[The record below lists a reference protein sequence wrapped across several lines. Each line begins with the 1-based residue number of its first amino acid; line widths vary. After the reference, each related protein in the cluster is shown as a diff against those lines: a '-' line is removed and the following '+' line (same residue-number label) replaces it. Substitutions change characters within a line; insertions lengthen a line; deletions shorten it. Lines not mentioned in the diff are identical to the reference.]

1 MVSASDSRKLLR
13 RFAARGSAS
22 DAGASPRNSSR
33 LPRKSRRNDAS
44 SRSGE
49 AHRGASGATPGSG
62 GASSHAQMPDR
73 SRSVSSMS
81 RPRSGNGEA
90 GSRLGASS
98 SSRLPR
104 MNARSVGSASHA
116 DAVDA
121 DMPSATGSGERDVW
135 SSSSSSRVRGRSR
148 TPVRRGSGA
157 PETFGSQT
165 AFFCHVAKKRTRVR
179 ANHRPFRSAAFARR
193 KFAEMPRGTKKSND
207 HDGERARRVRGA
219 RGLPDAWRSRRVLTG
234 RREGAP
240 RGRAESRPPRRGAV
254 SRARSAD
261 FSNARRCRLAARDD
275 RQRLLRCV
283 ERRRGAAAR
292 PRRASSRMS
301 RTAGR
306 FRCDVAAERD
316 RSTLGP
322 RPAGRVPSVS
332 AIFGTRLLSGHR
344 VRLVLYIFAIA
355 GSGVELEPERA
366 RLPSLSRSIR
376 RRPST
381 RARQRYHPR
390 LGRRRRG
397 EFRELHDALRA
408 SRRGAALCPRGGR
421 GGGEAAAGC

>member
-1 MVSASDSRKLLR
+1 MSVPPKVVSASDSRKLFR

-157 PETFGSQT
+157 PETFRVTNSVFFLPRCKKTHTCSGQSQAVPERSIRRDESSQKCREERKKATTTT
-165 AFFCHVAKKRTRVR
+165 ASARAECEARVGCRTRGG
-179 ANHRPFRSAAFARR
+179 PAA
-193 KFAEMPRGTKKSND
+193 SS
-207 HDGERARRVRGA
+207 RVAG
-219 RGLPDAWRSRRVLTG
+219 
-234 RREGAP
+234 EGAP
-240 RGRAESRPPRRGAV
+240 RESGGEPDRRGGGAV

-283 ERRRGAAAR
+283 RGGDAPERRRVHVGRARGCRGQPSVSGATSPPNATGR
-292 PRRASSRMS
+292 PSVLA
-301 RTAGR
+301 
-306 FRCDVAAERD
+306 
-316 RSTLGP
+316 
-322 RPAGRVPSVS
+322 PAGRVPSAKTLSGRIWHAPSRRSTAFVS
-332 AIFGTRLLSGHR
+332 SFFFSYFRIRRAARGTR
-344 VRLVLYIFAIA
+344 
-355 GSGVELEPERA
+355 
-366 RLPSLSRSIR
+366 
-376 RRPST
+376 T
-381 RARQRYHPR
+381 
-390 LGRRRRG
+390 
-397 EFRELHDALRA
+397 
-408 SRRGAALCPRGGR
+408 
-421 GGGEAAAGC
+421 